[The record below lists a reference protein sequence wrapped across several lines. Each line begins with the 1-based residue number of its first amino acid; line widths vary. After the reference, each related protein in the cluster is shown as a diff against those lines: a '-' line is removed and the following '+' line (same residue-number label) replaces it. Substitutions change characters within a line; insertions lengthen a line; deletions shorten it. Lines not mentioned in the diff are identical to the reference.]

1 MMAQKNTNPFK
12 KLMEISSGWAV
23 DSYRCPECGFE
34 LECYDGDNLEAME
47 QDFDDF
53 RETLSIDA
61 SLLDFRCNQ
70 CSERYFLVMLSVIQ
84 ATDLSDAWVNKYFWQ
99 NERQEE
105 EERNIT
111 VDWQES
117 MKQFPPLCPAS
128 VTELKEGRLFRFWL
142 GPEPQH
148 KAGPRFNRFFEWG
161 NRTLCL
167 FLAKNFAQRSLPLP
181 KGEAG
186 GQ

>member
-1 MMAQKNTNPFK
+1 MAQQNTNAFK

-23 DSYRCPECGFE
+23 DPYRCPECGFE

-99 NERQEE
+99 NALLYDCTRC
-105 EERNIT
+105 RGKKDKFKKI
-111 VDWQES
+111 
-117 MKQFPPLCPAS
+117 
-128 VTELKEGRLFRFWL
+128 LKKPVE
-142 GPEPQH
+142 
-148 KAGPRFNRFFEWG
+148 N
-161 NRTLCL
+161 
-167 FLAKNFAQRSLPLP
+167 
-181 KGEAG
+181 
-186 GQ
+186 